1 MCSHNLM
8 FGVSNYMVFISV
20 YHGNSVHRLFSVCD
34 GNRDHWLLSVCHGNN
49 DHWLMAVTL

>member
-34 GNRDHWLLSVCHGNN
+34 GNRDHQLLSVCHGNN